1 MLRVTPFAA
10 SLGITLF
17 IVAPAFTLF
26 EPVHENEPFG
36 PMLAL
41 LRVSDFVE
49 MRER

>member
-1 MLRVTPFAA
+1 MWRSRGGSVTRLDPPSPF
-10 SLGITLF
+10 L
-17 IVAPAFTLF
+17 VR
-26 EPVHENEPFG
+26 